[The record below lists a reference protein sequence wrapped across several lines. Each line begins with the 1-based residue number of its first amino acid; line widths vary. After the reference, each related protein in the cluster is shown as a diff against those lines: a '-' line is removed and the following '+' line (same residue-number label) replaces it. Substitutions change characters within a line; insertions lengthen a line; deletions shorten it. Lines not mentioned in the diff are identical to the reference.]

1 MRPAQ
6 GQARARRPEGPE
18 GCRADDAVGREATGE
33 QHRARGKGQ
42 GAGQPT
48 DRAEGEG
55 RKADRDRRPAAPE
68 CAPAPGPDTRRWG
81 EPPGHPKG
89 GEQVSEASAPSRR
102 RPSADAVVGGEA
114 PRVEGRKARR
124 RAPSPACRTRRE
136 AQPTEGKRKVAG
148 AASSR
153 ARSGEAAPRPP
164 REARPP
170 GASWSAQRRSREVP
184 FAPSSRAA
192 AVAPPNDTGIPAREP
207 GGCCL
212 HTVNINRPVRRVLAS
227 QQRPAPSRTRLPRRR
242 RGRALRHQ
250 SGWRRSVG
258 EGRRVCGRKTV
269 QICLATWV

>member
-114 PRVEGRKARR
+114 PRVEDAKRPSTPRFEAASFASGRVAARAGGEADRPERHPRAARPGPLRR
-124 RAPSPACRTRRE
+124 RRTRATAQPARE
-136 AQPTEGKRKVAG
+136 AQPTVPKPRKAGGRGPQGPKTRPKSGLPDAEGG
-148 AASSR
+148 AAD
-153 ARSGEAAPRPP
+153 
-164 REARPP
+164 
-170 GASWSAQRRSREVP
+170 RRQAE
-184 FAPSSRAA
+184 
-192 AVAPPNDTGIPAREP
+192 
-207 GGCCL
+207 GG
-212 HTVNINRPVRRVLAS
+212 
-227 QQRPAPSRTRLPRRR
+227 R
-242 RGRALRHQ
+242 RGVQPRQERG
-250 SGWRRSVG
+250 SGP
-258 EGRRVCGRKTV
+258 
-269 QICLATWV
+269 